1 MTTAPPAHPSTGP
14 LAAAPAPAVPGPA
27 GTAASPGTA
36 AGPVA
41 ASARPAAD
49 GGPWTR
55 LVRLTGLGFLPL
67 ALLARLPM
75 AMVTVGTLTLA
86 TAVTG
91 SYAAGGLAAGAVG
104 IGAAA
109 GGPLAGALADR
120 AGQRPVLLVLALL
133 HAVSTALLL
142 AAAHVPLGPGGP
154 ALPAVVAAAL
164 LVGATCPPVGPL
176 VRVRWRALAGPDR
189 RTLDTALSYES
200 TADEL
205 TFVLGPALVGL
216 LASLVAPWLP
226 FVLSALLVLLLVP
239 AFALHP
245 SGRAVAGPARHGAA
259 GPPVPMTP
267 RERVLVLLP
276 VLGMVAMG
284 TFFGALQNGL
294 AAFGG
299 RFGLESAAGLLYA
312 VLGLSSAA
320 AALSVAW
327 WPQRLHPRA
336 RWVGSAAAMAGLSLL
351 LLAPATVPA
360 MVVALLI
367 AGIPVGP
374 VMVTI
379 FTVGGDAARPERQGT
394 VMTLLA
400 GGVVLGSALGAAL
413 AGSLAELAG
422 PDGAFAAA
430 IGAAAAMVLVSTA
443 SARLTRARP

>member
-14 LAAAPAPAVPGPA
+14 LAAAPAVPGPA
-27 GTAASPGTA
+27 GTAASSGTA

-245 SGRAVAGPARHGAA
+245 SGRAVAGPARAAA

-327 WPQRLHPRA
+327 WPQRLRPRA

-360 MVVALLI
+360 MVVALLV